1 MQPLSTLASKGSKSI
16 FNCKK
21 SLEKSYIG
29 KTYIYLQNKWFKFD
43 AKSN

>member
-1 MQPLSTLASKGSKSI
+1 MQPLSTLASKGFKSI

-29 KTYIYLQNKWFKFD
+29 KTFIYLQNKWYKFD
-43 AKSN
+43 SKLY